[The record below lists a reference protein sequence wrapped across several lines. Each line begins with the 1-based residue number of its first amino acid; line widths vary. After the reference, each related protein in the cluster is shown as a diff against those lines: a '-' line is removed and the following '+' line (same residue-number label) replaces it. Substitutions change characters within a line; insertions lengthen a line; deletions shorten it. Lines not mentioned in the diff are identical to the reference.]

1 MKEKIPENTDSQNQ
15 RKESFHKEVGMS
27 KNKSLTC
34 LRNAVGLNS
43 KAGRVT
49 NMLKFTPIIKIYTH
63 TQDYLHQHVSCSYF
77 VILHISIL
85 IKQQKNGH
93 IQNQITTK
101 SLLNKLKEIRTGYVS
116 IKNLKGKKSK
126 EQI

>member
-15 RKESFHKEVGMS
+15 SKESFHKEVGMS

-49 NMLKFTPIIKIYTH
+49 NMPKFTPIIKIYTH
-63 TQDYLHQHVSCSYF
+63 TQDYLPPTCFLFLLCHASHQYF
-77 VILHISIL
+77 
-85 IKQQKNGH
+85 N
-93 IQNQITTK
+93 
-101 SLLNKLKEIRTGYVS
+101 
-116 IKNLKGKKSK
+116 
-126 EQI
+126 